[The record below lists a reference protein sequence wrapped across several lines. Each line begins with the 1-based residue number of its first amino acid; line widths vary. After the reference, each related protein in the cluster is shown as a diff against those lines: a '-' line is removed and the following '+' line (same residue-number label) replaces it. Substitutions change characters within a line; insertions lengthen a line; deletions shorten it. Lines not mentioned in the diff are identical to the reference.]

1 MQIPEK
7 IKAYHKDLTAWR
19 RDLHAH
25 PELGFDEHRTSD
37 FVAKKLGEFGVTVHR
52 NVGKTGVVGVL

>member
-1 MQIPEK
+1 MNALAK
-7 IKAYHKDLTAWR
+7 IKTFHDDLTAWR

-37 FVAKKLGEFGVTVHR
+37 FVAK
-52 NVGKTGVVGVL
+52 